1 MVCRRAHGSLAG
13 GRAASALAPP
23 LLALAALLLTGCA
36 GLDPYRAAPAAQH
49 LQRPDDV
56 GRCARLLQE
65 VDRRI
70 DAAGVRDGQSAPV
83 AGFPYLRAD
92 RLTAA
97 LAPPPAHDPR
107 FAAWTGLLAQLDQQA
122 RRLELTHADLAP
134 LALVETCRTVLAVA
148 DETPEARALLHAAA
162 VVPDDYSPALRGL
175 GLYAL
180 ARLPFAAGV
189 RQWQRATEAVFA
201 IPEPDLP
208 LQGELRRYAPAAPA
222 GPLPRLPQ
230 APALGLPVLDDARL
244 RALIVQHAPLLQID
258 RATDADDPGALRW
271 VEADGRLQVATDPAL
286 PVAYV
291 RTTYTLLQGRAHL
304 QLIYGFWFARRPA
317 AGPLDL
323 LAGALDGLLWRV
335 TLAADGTP
343 LVFDSI
349 HPCGCYHLFF
359 ASSRVEPRPPP
370 RRRADSGEEGALD
383 ETLFMPQAGRLDVA
397 ASERVLLRLA
407 AGTHYLQRV
416 SVVAADGAGP
426 AALAYALRDD
436 DELRSLPLPA
446 GGRRSAFGPDG
457 LIAGTERAERWLF
470 WPMGIRSAGQM
481 RQWGRHATAFV
492 GRRHFDDPRLLERY
506 FALTG
511 PS

>member
-370 RRRADSGEEGALD
+370 RRRADG
-383 ETLFMPQAGRLDVA
+383 
-397 ASERVLLRLA
+397 
-407 AGTHYLQRV
+407 
-416 SVVAADGAGP
+416 VVAADGAGP

-446 GGRRSAFGPDG
+446 SGRRSAFGPDG

>member
-1 MVCRRAHGSLAG
+1 MVSERAGQRRAS
-13 GRAASALAPP
+13 GRAAPARRPL

-49 LQRPDDV
+49 LQRTDDV

-122 RRLELTHADLAP
+122 RRLELTHTDAAP
-134 LALVETCRTVLAVA
+134 AAVVETCRTVLALA
-148 DETPEARALLHAAA
+148 DETPAARTL
-162 VVPDDYSPALRGL
+162 LRGL

-189 RQWQRATEAVFA
+189 RQWQRATEAAFA
-201 IPEPDLP
+201 TPESDLP

-230 APALGLPVLDDARL
+230 APQLGLPALDDARL
-244 RALIVQHAPLLQID
+244 RTLIAQHAPLLQID

-271 VEADGRLQVATDPAL
+271 VEADGRLRVATDPSQ

-291 RTTYTLLQGRAHL
+291 RTSYALLQGRAHL
-304 QLIYGFWFARRPA
+304 QLVYGFWFARRPA

-323 LAGALDGLLWRV
+323 LAGALDGLMWRV

-359 ASSRVEPRPPP
+359 ASSRVEPRSPP
-370 RRRADSGEEGALD
+370 RRRADGGEEGALD

-397 ASERVLLRLA
+397 AGERVLLRLA

-492 GRRHFDDPRLLERY
+492 GRRHFDDPRLLGRY

-511 PS
+511 PP